1 MKKLTRDNTI
11 VIYVIMVAIFLGII
25 IAAFLSFY
33 FSHKNSDTIQPGVY
47 IKGTNVSGLSKED
60 AKKLVSEALQ
70 GKMNDNVVLNYKNYD
85 FYVEIE
91 QIEAEFDIDAS
102 VDFAYQIGRSSN
114 FLQNVKDYISV
125 LFVGIDIDPVL
136 KYNEKDLSD
145 YIDTIQSQLPDQLVQ
160 SSYYLEDDDELV
172 ITNGKVG
179 AGIYKEDLIEMI
191 LKAIQDISYNNQYIE
206 IPTYMQYPD
215 PIDLN
220 AIHNDIYKAPQDAYF
235 TTDPYMVYPHV
246 VGESVGLPSI
256 WVLAAVTIGGN
267 LMGIVGMLVFIPLL
281 SVLYTIFREFVYLRL
296 KKQNIKQVT
305 KTEIEEYTEEI
316 LYKTK

>member
-136 KYNEKDLSD
+136 K
-145 YIDTIQSQLPDQLVQ
+145 
-160 SSYYLEDDDELV
+160 
-172 ITNGKVG
+172 
-179 AGIYKEDLIEMI
+179 
-191 LKAIQDISYNNQYIE
+191 
-206 IPTYMQYPD
+206 
-215 PIDLN
+215 
-220 AIHNDIYKAPQDAYF
+220 
-235 TTDPYMVYPHV
+235 
-246 VGESVGLPSI
+246 
-256 WVLAAVTIGGN
+256 
-267 LMGIVGMLVFIPLL
+267 
-281 SVLYTIFREFVYLRL
+281 
-296 KKQNIKQVT
+296 
-305 KTEIEEYTEEI
+305 
-316 LYKTK
+316 

>member
-206 IPTYMQYPD
+206 IPTY
-215 PIDLN
+215 I
-220 AIHNDIYKAPQDAYF
+220 
-235 TTDPYMVYPHV
+235 PYMD
-246 VGESVGLPSI
+246 
-256 WVLAAVTIGGN
+256 
-267 LMGIVGMLVFIPLL
+267 LL
-281 SVLYTIFREFVYLRL
+281 
-296 KKQNIKQVT
+296 
-305 KTEIEEYTEEI
+305 
-316 LYKTK
+316 